1 MEING
6 SYPVVA
12 VWFILKFEPADI
24 APGLEVIICIAVVLA
39 GNNLSQFTEQQRKSS
54 FYGDYTNSHIVL
66 VKHKH
71 VARKS

>member
-39 GNNLSQFTEQQRKSS
+39 GNNLSQFTEQ
-54 FYGDYTNSHIVL
+54 
-66 VKHKH
+66 
-71 VARKS
+71 